1 MPVSRKQ
8 DAAKAEFAA
17 MLNAQFANYRT
28 GFNPGER
35 VSATVLAIGPQHLVL
50 DVKAKNEGLAPIADF
65 QDEQGKVGV
74 AVGDTV
80 DVVFIG
86 MEGGAFIF
94 STRIY
99 GSVAVD
105 QTIAQAHASG
115 LPVEGRVQAEIN
127 GGYEVMIGERRAF
140 CPYSQISLR
149 RQEGVDYIGQ
159 SFPFIVQEYDE
170 EGRNVVVSRRAVL
183 EQERARQRDELQQDL
198 SAGQTRS
205 GRVTRLAE
213 FGFFVDLGGVE
224 GLVPMK
230 ELSWRRDVKPSDVV
244 SVGDSVEVL
253 VREVDWERNRIS
265 LSLRAAQTD
274 PFESVIL
281 RHPVGSTVHGK
292 VTHIE
297 RFGVFVEI
305 APGVE
310 GLVPIGWLGGGRR
323 IMSPR
328 EVLSEGQELD
338 LQVESI
344 DVERR
349 RMSLKPIDARVAGL
363 QSGALEP
370 GALVE
375 GLVEGYKEFGLFVRL
390 SEKQTGLLHIGETDV
405 GKGGNP
411 AARLERA
418 FPPGSKIEVV
428 VKENDGKR
436 IALTLPGRWRQA
448 GADDEDA
455 ALAKLRGKGPA
466 AGLGSLGDLLSGL
479 KL

>member
-1 MPVSRKQ
+1 MPFPRKHS
-8 DAAKAEFAA
+8 AASAEFEAL
-17 MLNAQFANYRT
+17 LNAQFSSYRT
-28 GFNPGER
+28 GFTPGER
-35 VSATVLAIGPQHLVL
+35 VRATVLEIRPTQVVL
-50 DVKAKNEGLAPIADF
+50 DVKAKNEGLAAIADF
-65 QDEQGKVGV
+65 QDEQGKVTV
-74 AVGDTV
+74 AVGDEV
-80 DVVFIG
+80 DVVFVG
-86 MEGGAFIF
+86 MEGGAFTF
-94 STRIY
+94 STRLY

-140 CPYSQISLR
+140 CPYSQIALH
-149 RQEGVDYIGQ
+149 RQEGANYIGQ

-183 EQERARQRDELQQDL
+183 EQQRERQREELRQEL

-205 GRVTRLAE
+205 GKVTRLAE

-230 ELSWRRDVKPSDVV
+230 EISWRRDVKPADVV
-244 SVGDSVEVL
+244 REGDSVEVL

-274 PFESVIL
+274 PFDSAVL

-297 RFGVFVEI
+297 RFGAFVEI

-328 EVLSEGQELD
+328 EVVSEGQELD
-338 LQVESI
+338 LQVEAI
-344 DVERR
+344 DTERR
-349 RMSLKPIDARVAGL
+349 RMSLKPIDARVSAL
-363 QSGALEP
+363 QPGSLDP

-375 GLVEGYKEFGLFVRL
+375 GLVEGYKEFGVFVRL
-390 SEKQTGLLHIGETDV
+390 SEKQTGLLHISETDV

-418 FPPGSKIEVV
+418 FPPGSKIAVV
-428 VKENDGKR
+428 VKENDGQR
-436 IALTLPGRWRQA
+436 IALTLPSHWRQE
-448 GADDEDA
+448 GTDDEDA

-466 AGLGSLGDLLSGL
+466 AGLGSLGDLLTGL